1 MGVVVFGKKL
11 VNFSHQLF
19 RQKSGYKQFIIF
31 IMRRLKKDVLKD
43 LPDKLEKVCYAAFD
57 TKQQKLY
64 DGQVVHMQAMLEEQ
78 ADAEFGQNKL
88 KILAELTRLRQV
100 CCDPSLLYEAYDGGS
115 AKREACMELISQAIE
130 GGHRML
136 IFSQFTSA

>member
-1 MGVVVFGKKL
+1 
-11 VNFSHQLF
+11 
-19 RQKSGYKQFIIF
+19 
-31 IMRRLKKDVLKD
+31 
-43 LPDKLEKVCYAAFD
+43 
-57 TKQQKLY
+57 
-64 DGQVVHMQAMLEEQ
+64 MLEEQ

-136 IFSQFTSA
+136 IFSQFTSMLELLEQDLKAAHIEWYRSPARQPRRNELSWYVILMRELCLYF